1 MAPPIPQGSDAFG
14 IPNAGQSNLIGP
26 PGIGTDRGFFD
37 EFVKVYGFDDLTSTG
52 DESEVGVFSFVVGT
66 HEVGDG
72 DVLACGVFTEVTNA
86 EAVFY
91 FWDTSELGADPVSK
105 VTRWSG
111 LNDMIGNEAVDMER
125 IEIFLFD
132 MLNEIGNCHGGLFR
146 VELNDDVSKFGRE
159 DHLGVAAVFLKELSV
174 RVEERK
180 IVEDVV
186 IDRLGRAVLIQLQS
200 ALDGFTNDRVGVGK
214 GALQSGKGIG
224 VLGGAQ
230 DEEAGSGR
238 GMVTFGEEHFV
249 VSAESSGLLFAGEFI
264 LQAVC
269 EFEECVSTHPVVT
282 DLGEEF
288 EESPE
293 GFFGRIPGGAPG
305 EVDAGEEINLRVG
318 MCGGSLDLGGKW
330 SEFNSRGCAEGG
342 EKQGALCRGDLG
354 D

>member
-1 MAPPIPQGSDAFG
+1 MAPLIPQGSDAFG
-14 IPNAGQSNLIGP
+14 IPNSDQIDLLGP
-26 PGIGTDRGFFD
+26 PGVGTDRGFFD
-37 EFVKVYGFDDLTSTG
+37 EFVEVYGFDDLTSTG
-52 DESEVGVFSFVVGT
+52 DESEVGVFPFVVGT

-72 DVLACGVFTEVTNA
+72 DVLACGVLAEVTNA

-105 VTRWSG
+105 VARWSG

-125 IEIFLFD
+125 IEIFLLD
-132 MLNEIGNCHGGLFR
+132 MLNEVGDCDGGLFR
-146 VELNDDVSKFGRE
+146 VELNNDVSKFGRE
-159 DHLGVAAVFLKELSV
+159 DHLGVAAVFLEELPV
-174 RVEERK
+174 RVEERE

-186 IDRLGRAVLIQLQS
+186 IDRLGRAVFMQFQS
-200 ALDGFTNDRVGVGK
+200 ALDGFTNDRVGVCK
-214 GALQSGKGIG
+214 GALQGGKGIG

-230 DEEAGSGR
+230 DEEAGSRR
-238 GMVTFGEEHFV
+238 GMVTFGEKHFV
-249 VSAESSGLLFAGEFI
+249 VSAEASGLLFAGEFI
-264 LQAVC
+264 LQAVR

-293 GFFGRIPGGAPG
+293 GFFGRIPGGALG

-330 SEFNSRGCAEGG
+330 SELNSRGCAEGG